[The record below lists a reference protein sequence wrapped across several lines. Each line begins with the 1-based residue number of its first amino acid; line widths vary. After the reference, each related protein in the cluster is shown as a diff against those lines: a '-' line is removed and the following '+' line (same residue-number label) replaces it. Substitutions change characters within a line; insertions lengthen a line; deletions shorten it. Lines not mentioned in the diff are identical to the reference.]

1 MLSPTPAVRAA
12 IFGLC
17 LATAVAV
24 TGAALHLGAA
34 ERAAQRHA
42 TDTLGAQ
49 AIVAASALTDPA
61 PAGVRRQLGA
71 LALAPGTEAMV
82 YDRAGRLVAA
92 TDPEVARAA
101 DWPRTL
107 AALPPD
113 APVATADGQRYA
125 VAGVPAAGGGRV
137 VAVRPLPGGPPEGAL
152 LETVVAAVSLWGLL
166 VGVLV
171 VVAWYTGPRTATQLT
186 LLGERI
192 AQGDADGEA
201 LIRHAGLWLG
211 PLAGAFGPVVAR
223 LRALGAR
230 GEDVRQHLAALYQI
244 NPHYVVLCSQDGE
257 VVEANPAFYAAT
269 GLPPD
274 AVRGGRVGVLRE
286 TFPVEPLM
294 ELAARSLREGS
305 AISGIEYAVIDRDD
319 HTRPVEVSLRGFT
332 LEGRPMVLFQATD
345 QAHQKQLERRVAAFT
360 DTLDLMVDQRVH
372 QLAAG
377 QQTLNRIL
385 DAAGVVIASFDAGGG
400 TSRWSG
406 AAQVLTGRS
415 IGQAGHF
422 AAVTSAMGLSPAERT
437 AFTQWFWGP
446 ADGPFVGQHG
456 VAGPGGPRVR
466 QIIWQRVD
474 AGLAGR
480 SDLRTLV
487 GVDVPAYVDLG
498 AVSGPSGDGQGGAE
512 PVQSAPESETPPGSG
527 DPSGSGE

>member
-24 TGAALHLGAA
+24 AGAALHLGAA
-34 ERAAQRHA
+34 ERAAEREAVAA
-42 TDTLGAQ
+42 THAQ
-49 AIVAASALTDPA
+49 AELTASAL
-61 PAGVRRQLGA
+61 AGAADVGRRLAA
-71 LALAPGTEAMV
+71 LAHPVGTDVVV
-82 YDRAGRLVAA
+82 YDRYGRPSAA
-92 TDPEVARAA
+92 TDADLAALA

-107 AALPPD
+107 AALPAD
-113 APVATADGQRYA
+113 APFATADGARYA
-125 VAGVPAAGGGRV
+125 LAGAPLPDGGQV
-137 VAVRPLPGGPPEGAL
+137 VVVRPSPGLPDGAP
-152 LETVVAAVSLWGLL
+152 LETVAAAVSLWGVL
-166 VGVLV
+166 VGMLV
-171 VVAWYTGPRTATQLT
+171 VLAWYTGPRTSTQLT

-230 GEDVRQHLAALYQI
+230 GESVKGHLAALYQI

-257 VVEANPAFYAAT
+257 IVEANPAFYAVT

-274 AVRGGRVGVLRE
+274 AVRGGHVGALRE

-305 AISGIEYAVIDRDD
+305 AISGLEYAIIDRDD
-319 HTRPVEVSLRGFT
+319 QTRPVEVSLRGFE
-332 LEGRPMVLFQATD
+332 LDGRPMVLFQATD

-377 QQTLNRIL
+377 QQAVHRIL
-385 DAAGVVIASFDAGGG
+385 DAAGVVIASFDAGGA

-406 AAQVLTGRS
+406 AAQALTGRS
-415 IGQAGHF
+415 IAEASHF
-422 AAVTSAMGLSPAERT
+422 AAVTSSLGLSPAERT
-437 AFTQWFWGP
+437 AFTQWFWSP

-456 VAGPGGPRVR
+456 VAGPSGPRVR

-474 AGLAGR
+474 ADLAGR

-487 GVDVPAYVDLG
+487 GVEVPAFVDLAALAGDAGGG
-498 AVSGPSGDGQGGAE
+498 AAGDGQAGPA
-512 PVQSAPESETPPGSG
+512 PVQA
-527 DPSGSGE
+527 